1 VFRCPCPYL
10 GAEVEL
16 SEERERHIVS
26 RHPEIMTQLG
36 NRVAEVLAAPDLV
49 RRSRRL
55 PRARLFSRWYT
66 DLKGG
71 KHFVVVVVS
80 EPAGDR
86 HWIITAYV
94 TGRQAGGVIEWPR
107 N

>member
-1 VFRCPCPYL
+1 M
-10 GAEVEL
+10 AAEL

-36 NRVAEVLAAPDLV
+36 NRIAEMLAAPDLV

-55 PRARLFSRWYT
+55 ARARLFSRWYT
-66 DLKGG
+66 DLQGG
-71 KHFVVVVVS
+71 KHIVVVVVS

-86 HWIITAYV
+86 HWVITAYV
-94 TGRQAGGVIEWPR
+94 TGRRAGGVIEWTR